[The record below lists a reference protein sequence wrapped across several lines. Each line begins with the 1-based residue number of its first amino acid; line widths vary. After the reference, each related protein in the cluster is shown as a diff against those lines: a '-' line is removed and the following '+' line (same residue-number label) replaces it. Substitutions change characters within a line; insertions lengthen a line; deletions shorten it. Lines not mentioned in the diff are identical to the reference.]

1 MKYLCLFVI
10 AAIITC
16 TTTASNPYK
25 YGIIPQPLSLQ
36 EAEGIFLLNKN
47 TVIMVPEGETRM
59 FEIAG
64 DFVQQFKKVS
74 GIDLRIITSSTPEIQ
89 SDCIVFRK
97 TEGMAEEA
105 YKLSITPQQIAI
117 TASTSTGIFYGIQTI
132 RQLLPVQIYGD
143 KKVGG
148 VKWKI
153 PCCDIQDE
161 PRFSY
166 RGIMLD
172 VGRYFMPKELVLKFI
187 DIMSMHKQNM
197 FHWHLTDDQGWR
209 IEIKKYPRLTEVGS
223 MRKETTDYGMAKGDG
238 IPHGGFYTQEDVK
251 EIVEYA
257 RRRCVTVI
265 PEIEMPGHAT
275 AAIAAYPELSCF
287 PDRAYEVATSWGVK
301 KDVFCPSATTFRF
314 LEDVFT
320 ELFEIFPSPY
330 YHIGGDE
337 CPRDRWKES
346 PYCQDLMKVLGIEN
360 EEELQIFFVQRMAKF
375 LKEKGNKTV
384 IGWDEI
390 IDGGAVPGT
399 VIMSY
404 RGHNPAFR
412 AAKQNMNVIV
422 AANRWNYLDYYQED
436 PDKEQKAQKLFLPL
450 SKVYNYF
457 PIPDTVPQQYY
468 KYFIGQQGSVWSEYT
483 QNPSRAEYMTFPRAV
498 AMSEV
503 AWCPKDNKNW
513 DSFCKRMLKEF
524 ERLDLK
530 NVNCSRAFFNVIFH
544 FNRDNKTFPKNIG
557 LSIDYPGARIFY
569 TVNGKPAYTKST
581 LYSDSI
587 QVQKGDIIR
596 AQAFTEKGKKIGKP
610 VDKTF

>member
-1 MKYLCLFVI
+1 MKYSCLFLI

-25 YGIIPQPLSLQ
+25 YSIIPQPLSLQ
-36 EAEGIFLLNKN
+36 EAEGTFLLNKN
-47 TVIMVPEGETRM
+47 TVIMVPEGEARM

-64 DFVQQFKKVS
+64 DFEQQFKKVS

-89 SDCIVFRK
+89 SNCIVFRK

-105 YKLSITPQQIAI
+105 YKLSITPKQIAI

-132 RQLLPVQIYGD
+132 CQLLPVQIYGD

-223 MRKETTDYGMAKGDG
+223 MRKETLDYNMTKSDG

-257 RRRCVTVI
+257 RRRCVTII

-287 PDRAYEVATSWGVK
+287 PDRKYEVATSWGIK

-320 ELFEIFPSPY
+320 ELFELFPSPY

-360 EEELQIFFVQRMAKF
+360 EEKLQIFFVQRMAKF

-422 AANRWNYLDYYQED
+422 TANRWNYLDYYQED
-436 PDKEQKAQKLFLPL
+436 PDKEEKAQKLFLPL

-457 PIPDTVPQQYY
+457 PIPDTVPQQYH
-468 KYFIGQQGSVWSEYT
+468 KYFIGQQGSIWSEYI
-483 QNPSRAEYMTFPRAV
+483 QNPPRAEYMAFPRAV

-530 NVNCSRAFFNVIFH
+530 NINYSRAFFNVIFR
-544 FNRDNKTFPKNIG
+544 FNRDKKTFPKNIG

-610 VDKTF
+610 VEKTF